1 MITVTPNLF
10 AYFML
15 ALWPLVAVVLYAR
28 LPFLRATVWTV
39 LGAYLLLP
47 VRTEIKFSGVPTF
60 DKTSIPSIAV
70 AVCCVLVARRRPKIF
85 LGLGIAEVL
94 LMVLVSSPFI
104 TALLNPDPV
113 DTGTYLLP
121 GSGPYDALSSVVA
134 QLLLIFPFFIARQF
148 FRSLEDSIEIFRI
161 MVVAG
166 LAYSVLML
174 FEIRMSPQLHVWVY
188 GYFPHVFSQMVRD
201 GGFRP
206 VVFLGH
212 GLLVAFFC
220 MTTVVAAAALWRAK
234 IRVARMPP
242 GGGITGYLSF
252 VLLLCKTTSA
262 TVYALV
268 LVPLVR
274 WATPR
279 LQLRVAVIFVA
290 IALTYPVVRA
300 ADMFPTSYILKV
312 AYAVDVDRGKSLE
325 TRFTQEGQLL
335 EKAWR
340 RRWFGWGRFGRGRI
354 YYKGR
359 DITISDGYW
368 IITFGEFG
376 IIGFIATFGLL
387 SLTVLRAAGALK
399 LTQNRRERELLGALS
414 LIVAISLLNQLPNSS
429 MSPWLWLLAGSLLG
443 RAEQI
448 YATVRKRA
456 PAAGVDLSPV
466 GVPER
471 PGPAQASAFKPD
483 ETFVR

>member
-1 MITVTPNLF
+1 MVVVNPNLF

-15 ALWPLVAVVLYAR
+15 VVWPLVAMVLYSR

-47 VRTEIKFSGVPTF
+47 VHAEIKFSGVPTF

-70 AVCCVLVARRRPKIF
+70 GVCCVLIARKRPKF
-85 LGLGIAEVL
+85 FFGLGIAEVL
-94 LMVLVSSPFI
+94 LLVLVSSPFA

-113 DTGTYLLP
+113 DTGTYLLS

-134 QLLLIFPFFIARQF
+134 QLLLIFPFFIARQY

-166 LAYSVLML
+166 LAYSLLML
-174 FEIRMSPQLHVWVY
+174 FEVKMSPQLHTWIY
-188 GYFPHVFSQMVRD
+188 GYFPHDFAQQMRE

-220 MTTVVAAAALWRAK
+220 MTTLVAAAALWRAK
-234 IRVARMPP
+234 IRVGRLPA
-242 GGGITGYLSF
+242 GGGIAGYLS
-252 VLLLCKTTSA
+252 VILLLCKTTSA

-279 LQLRVAVIFVA
+279 TQMRVAVVLVA
-290 IALTYPVVRA
+290 LSLTYPVVRA
-300 ADMFPTSYILKV
+300 ADMFPTSYILKA
-312 AYAVDVDRGKSLE
+312 AYAVNTDRGKSLE

-335 EKAWR
+335 QKAWR
-340 RRWFGWGRFGRGRI
+340 RKWFGWGRFGRSRI

-376 IIGFIATFGLL
+376 IFGFIATFGLL
-387 SLTVLRAAGALK
+387 TLTVLRAAGALK

-414 LIVAISLLNQLPNSS
+414 LIVAVSLVNQLPNSS

-448 YATVRKRA
+448 YATARKRA
-456 PAAGVDLSPV
+456 PAANVDLSPV

-471 PGPAQASAFKPD
+471 LSPASAPAFRQD
-483 ETFVR
+483 ETLIR